1 MAATVWALLV
11 LLGGAAYIGWR
22 LHAYPGGWAYA
33 FGDAY
38 AVERRDLAMA
48 RRGVRELERAARREL
63 SEAKGKVRGE
73 ETRYRERIRS
83 AEQRLK
89 ELRNPGRG
97 EQQQILGELTL
108 YQHVLRY
115 RSEDIPLAGL
125 KVRFESARHKYGIKV
140 TRPNGRAVVARFPGT
155 QSEDAVRHFAIR
167 IENAVADE
175 NDLLTR
181 RKGLIA
187 DAETELT
194 HARASTLSQ
203 EAAREALVRL
213 TARQSADDRLPAA
226 RAELDAARGR
236 WHAETGHLPRT

>member
-1 MAATVWALLV
+1 MAATVWVLLA

-38 AVERRDLAMA
+38 AAERRDLAMA

-97 EQQQILGELTL
+97 EQQQTLGELTL
-108 YQHVLRY
+108 HQHVLRH

-125 KVRFESARHKYGIKV
+125 KVRFESSRHKYYIKV
-140 TRPNGRAVVARFPGT
+140 TRPNGRVRDVHYPRT
-155 QSEDAVRHFAIR
+155 QPEDAVRRFAVR

-194 HARASTLSQ
+194 HARAGTLSK
-203 EAAREALVRL
+203 EAALEALARL